1 MLKTKKG
8 AKNMTKIEYTTQGD
22 YNLPNL
28 TLPEQPEVELGL
40 YAQRRR
46 TFLKERHRIMYY
58 NLLTSCKLTE
68 HLSEVQNRATEL
80 ENTLIHQMAKNE
92 GLTEELKAKDMMT
105 WVRRMNNL
113 RNRVQEIVMSEVIY
127 A

>member
-1 MLKTKKG
+1 MS
-8 AKNMTKIEYTTQGD
+8 KIEYTTQGD

-92 GLTEELKAKDMMT
+92 GLTEELKAKEMMT

>member
-1 MLKTKKG
+1 MS
-8 AKNMTKIEYTTQGD
+8 KIEYTTQGD

-46 TFLKERHRIMYY
+46 TFLKEHHRIMYY

-80 ENTLIHQMAKNE
+80 ESTLSHQMAKNE
-92 GLTEELKAKDMMT
+92 GLTEELKATDMMT